1 MIITKKGGIKE
12 MIRALGTGIIVLAL
26 LSILPMESMGLEKK
40 EELVYADTAQLD
52 LPSRG
57 WPVLKLDSLSSVG
70 DAYEMVRLEKV
81 NPQKQVS
88 LKLADPMKQ
97 TWIGLDTIL
106 IGKLTRDEEGKLES
120 ILGMSAGIG
129 IAYRRYFKTAEEF
142 RTLHPYWELGTM
154 ILLWPYGTLGVTY
167 PIPLGSEEKKVGS
180 LFCLDLCVGLIFP
193 FPFAGIG
200 LAAAF

>member
-1 MIITKKGGIKE
+1 
-12 MIRALGTGIIVLAL
+12 MIRALSIGIIVSAL
-26 LSILPMESMGLEKK
+26 LSILPMEGMGLEKR
-40 EELVYADTAQLD
+40 EELAYADTAQLN

-57 WPVLKLDSLSSVG
+57 WSVLKLDSLSSIRDTCRMVG
-70 DAYEMVRLEKV
+70 LEKV

-106 IGKLTRDEEGKLES
+106 VGRLTRDEEGKLES

-142 RTLHPYWELGTM
+142 KTLHPYWELGTM
-154 ILLWPYGTLGVTY
+154 ILLWPYGALGVTY
-167 PIPLGSEEKKVGS
+167 PIPLDSEEKKIGS